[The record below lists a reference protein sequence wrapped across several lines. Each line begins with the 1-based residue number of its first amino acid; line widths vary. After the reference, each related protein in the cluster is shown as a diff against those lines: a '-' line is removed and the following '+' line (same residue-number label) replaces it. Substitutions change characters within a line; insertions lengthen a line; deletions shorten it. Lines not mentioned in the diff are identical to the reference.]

1 MRGAQILVVED
12 DKLMRWSIQERL
24 QEKGMDCIGAATAA
38 EGLREF
44 TERGADLVLLDMRL
58 PDLDGLDLLS
68 QMRRVDSEVPIL
80 ILTAYGTFETAVR
93 AIQEGAYDFLSKPI
107 DFEMLYLK
115 IEKALETAALRQH
128 VRSLRAKNQ
137 SRYSFDR
144 IVAVS
149 PKMKQTVALA
159 RTVAASGTA
168 TVLFQGETG
177 TGKDLLARAVH
188 HEGPRRDRPFLE
200 ITCTA
205 LPEPLLESEL
215 FGYEKGAFTDATT
228 SQAGLFELADGGTV
242 FLNEIG
248 DMSLNLQAKLLHV
261 LEEKTFR
268 RLGGRKMIQV
278 DVRILAAT
286 NKNLAQLCREGRFR
300 EDLYYRLQVF
310 PIWLPPLRQR
320 REDIMPLAHLFLAQ
334 FNDELGRS
342 VRGFTPSFEECARYA
357 AWPGNVRELRNVVE
371 RAVIL
376 ARDGGMITPDLF
388 PQVIEEAET
397 GCLPQV
403 VVRLPSD
410 GIALETVERE
420 LVRQALEVSHGNQIA
435 AAKLLR
441 IGRDA
446 LRYRMKKYGLLG

>member
-1 MRGAQILVVED
+1 MMRGAQILVVED

-24 QEKGMDCIGAATAA
+24 QERGAACTSAATGA
-38 EGLREF
+38 EGLREL
-44 TERGADLVLLDMRL
+44 TERGADLVLLDLRL
-58 PDLDGLDLLS
+58 PDVDGLTLLS
-68 QMRRVDSEVPIL
+68 QMRRIDNEVPIL
-80 ILTAYGTFETAVR
+80 ILTAYGTLETAVK

-107 DFEMLYLK
+107 DFEMLFIK
-115 IEKALETAALRQH
+115 IEKALETTALRKH
-128 VRSLRAKNQ
+128 VRSLRAKDWG
-137 SRYSFDR
+137 RYTFDR
-144 IVAVS
+144 IIAVS

-168 TVLFQGETG
+168 TVLLQGETG
-177 TGKDLLARAVH
+177 TGKDLLARAIH

-205 LPEPLLESEL
+205 LPETLLESEL

-228 SQAGLFELADGGTV
+228 SHEGLFELADGGTV

-261 LEEKTFR
+261 LEEKSFR
-268 RLGGRKMIQV
+268 RLGGRKTIEV

-286 NKNLAQLCREGRFR
+286 NKNLAYLSRTGRFR

-320 REDIMPLAHLFLAQ
+320 QEDIMPLAHLFLAQ
-334 FNDELGRS
+334 FNEELGRS
-342 VRGFTPSFEECARYA
+342 VRGFSPSFEECARYA
-357 AWPGNVRELRNVVE
+357 SWPGNVRELRNVVE

-376 ARDGGMITPDLF
+376 SRDGGLITPDLF
-388 PQVIEEAET
+388 PPIIQET
-397 GCLPQV
+397 DEDSVPERA
-403 VVRLPSD
+403 VRLPAG
-410 GIALETVERE
+410 GIALEAVERE

-435 AAKLLR
+435 AANLLR

-446 LRYRMKKYGLLG
+446 LRYRMKKYGLL

>member
-1 MRGAQILVVED
+1 MMRGAQILVVED

-24 QEKGMDCIGAATAA
+24 QEKGWGCTGAAMGT
-38 EGLREF
+38 EGLREL
-44 TERGADLVLLDMRL
+44 TERGADLVLLDLRL
-58 PDLDGLDLLS
+58 PDLDGLALLGE
-68 QMRRVDSEVPIL
+68 MRRVDNEVPII
-80 ILTAYGTFETAVR
+80 ILTAYGTLETAVQ

-107 DFEMLYLK
+107 DFKMLFVK
-115 IEKALETAALRQH
+115 IEKALETAALRKH
-128 VRSLRAKNQ
+128 VRSLRAKDRG
-137 SRYSFDR
+137 RYTFDR

-159 RTVAASGTA
+159 RTVSTPGAA
-168 TVLFQGETG
+168 TVLLQGETG
-177 TGKDLLARAVH
+177 TGKDLLARAIH
-188 HEGPRRDRPFLE
+188 HEGPRGDRPFLE

-228 SQAGLFELADGGTV
+228 SQEGLFELADGGTV

-286 NKNLAQLCREGRFR
+286 NKNLAHLCREGRFR

-320 REDIMPLAHLFLAQ
+320 QEDIMPLAHLFLAQ
-334 FNDELGRS
+334 FNDELGRA
-342 VRGFTPSFEECARYA
+342 VRGFTQSFEDCARCA
-357 AWPGNVRELRNVVE
+357 SWPGNVRELRNVVE

-376 ARDGGMITPDLF
+376 SRDGGMITPNLF
-388 PQVIEEAET
+388 PQVIQEADEDCT
-397 GCLPQV
+397 PER
-403 VVRLPSD
+403 VVRLPAG

-435 AAKLLR
+435 AAGLLH

-446 LRYRMKKYGLLG
+446 LRYRMKKYGLR